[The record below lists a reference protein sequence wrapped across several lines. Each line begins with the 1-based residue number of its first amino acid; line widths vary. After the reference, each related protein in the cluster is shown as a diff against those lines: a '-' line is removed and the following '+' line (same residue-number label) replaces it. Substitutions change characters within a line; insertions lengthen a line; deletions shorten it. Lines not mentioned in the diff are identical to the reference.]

1 MSIQKAEELKQKWTD
16 KYVSVLTGVAEL
28 RRFEGLVGQV
38 KTVNMNCRLLVQFDT
53 PSDISWYDIDPE
65 YLQIAAPK
73 TAAQDAPAA
82 TEKPQTAATGSGQT
96 PQKSSAAAKS
106 KSAAQAIGA
115 SSSPLDAIRKQA
127 ASTPKSP
134 PPAGTATKPAASPL
148 DAIRRQNAGTAA
160 TAAAPKPAREKPPA
174 GASPLDTIRSQN
186 AGSPLADKAPQPLAD
201 TAAKVTKK
209 KNTGGSPLD
218 QIRKQASAAS
228 EPPAPKTAAPKSG
241 SPLDQIRSQA
251 AAGTA
256 QGKDSASA
264 DAESPKKS
272 KTEPTNAAAQ
282 QVSSPATPEA
292 PSTETTAKASAKS
305 AAEILNLTT
314 PQPVPKSAASS
325 PLDQIRSQA
334 GEEPETGAATVF
346 DQVRAQ
352 AASEQNASPA
362 AEQGDAPAV
371 PPDDTAASSGNSAT
385 SDLAGDEDPVK
396 QTFRGKKLPK
406 QDDLKIV
413 EGIGPKIEELFHAAN
428 INTWQAL
435 AAAEPERLSQILKDA
450 GPRFQMHTPDT
461 WPHQAQLA
469 AEGKWQELEQYQDH
483 LDGGRSARTDGR

>member
-53 PSDISWYDIDPE
+53 PADISWYDIDPE

-73 TAAQDAPAA
+73 TAAQNAPTA
-82 TEKPQTAATGSGQT
+82 TEKPQTAATGSGRT
-96 PQKSSAAAKS
+96 PQKSSPGAKS
-106 KSAAQAIGA
+106 KSAAQASGA

-160 TAAAPKPAREKPPA
+160 TAEAPKPAKAKSSA

-186 AGSPLADKAPQPLAD
+186 AGSPLAAKAPQPLAD
-201 TAAKVTKK
+201 TPATVA

-228 EPPAPKTAAPKSG
+228 EPPASKTAAPKSG

-314 PQPVPKSAASS
+314 PQPVPKSAAST

-334 GEEPETGAATVF
+334 GEEPGTGAATVF

-352 AASEQNASPA
+352 AASEQDASPV
-362 AEQGDAPAV
+362 AEQGGAPAN
-371 PPDDTAASSGNSAT
+371 PLDDTAASSGNSAT

>member
-16 KYVSVLTGVAEL
+16 KCVSVLTGVAEL

-53 PSDISWYDIDPE
+53 PADISWYDIDPE

-73 TAAQDAPAA
+73 AAAQDAPTA
-82 TEKPQTAATGSGQT
+82 TEKPQTAATESGRT

-106 KSAAQAIGA
+106 KSAAQASGA

-134 PPAGTATKPAASPL
+134 PPEGTSTKPAASPL
-148 DAIRRQNAGTAA
+148 DTIRRQNAGTAA
-160 TAAAPKPAREKPPA
+160 TAAAPKPAKEKSPA

-186 AGSPLADKAPQPLAD
+186 AGSPLADTPATVA
-201 TAAKVTKK
+201 

-228 EPPAPKTAAPKSG
+228 EPPAPTTAAPKSG

-282 QVSSPATPEA
+282 QVSSPATSEA
-292 PSTETTAKASAKS
+292 PSTETTTKASAKS

-334 GEEPETGAATVF
+334 GEEPGTGAATVF

-352 AASEQNASPA
+352 AASEQDASPV
-362 AEQGDAPAV
+362 AEQGGAPAN
-371 PPDDTAASSGNSAT
+371 PLDDTAASSGNSAT

-483 LDGGRSARTDGR
+483 LDGGRSVRTDGR